1 MEKLINFLSSSLN
14 RFIYGI
20 YDFFSMYLSSV
31 IVLAVSF
38 VAAQIFK
45 GYFAGFIINVFHRL
59 LSRTRLR
66 VEKDSMEFLKKP
78 LKLIF
83 ISTVMFFAFITQ
95 KNLMAE
101 YPLLL
106 SFVIKMYRLTII
118 LCIIYFIY
126 AAVPVIMSAFNR
138 LKHPDSILFDDTLL
152 IFFAKIIKAVIVI
165 IAVLIVLGEFGVNI
179 NGLITGVGLGGLT
192 FALAA
197 QDTASNIFGGLVII
211 SDKPFAVGDWIQ
223 TASIEGTVEDIS
235 FRSTRIRTFDD
246 ALLVVPNSTLSSA
259 SITNWSKMNKRKVK
273 FNIGLTYNTAP
284 SQVKNI
290 IADIETFLNSH
301 KDIVSDTP
309 LVKLDEFGSS
319 SLNIMVMFFTSQTS
333 LAELKRVREEINYE
347 ILDVVHRHE
356 SSFAFPSTSV
366 YMEKNGKKSQ

>member
-14 RFIYGI
+14 SFIYGI
-20 YDFFSMYLSSV
+20 YDFFVMYLSSV

-38 VAAQIFK
+38 IAAQIFK

-95 KNLMAE
+95 KNLMAD
-101 YPLLL
+101 YPFLL

-138 LKHPDSILFDDTLL
+138 LKHPDSILLDDTLL

-366 YMEKNGKKSQ
+366 YMEKNLNNT

>member
-95 KNLMAE
+95 KNLMAD

-138 LKHPDSILFDDTLL
+138 LKHPDSILLDDTLL

-165 IAVLIVLGEFGVNI
+165 IAVLIVLGEFGVTI
-179 NGLITGVGLGGLT
+179 TGLITGVGLGGLT

-366 YMEKNGKKSQ
+366 YMEKNLNNT

>member
-20 YDFFSMYLSSV
+20 YDFFVMYLSSV

-38 VAAQIFK
+38 IAAQIFK

-95 KNLMAE
+95 KNLMAD

-138 LKHPDSILFDDTLL
+138 LKHPDSILLDDTLL

-273 FNIGLTYNTAP
+273 FNVGLTYNTTP
-284 SQVKNI
+284 SQIKNI
-290 IADIETFLNSH
+290 ITDIEAYLHSH
-301 KDIVSDTP
+301 KDIISDTSI
-309 LVKLDEFGSS
+309 VKLDEFGAS

-366 YMEKNGKKSQ
+366 YMEKNLNNT

>member
-14 RFIYGI
+14 SLIYGI
-20 YDFFSMYLSSV
+20 YDFFVMYFSSV

-38 VAAQIFK
+38 IAAQIFK

-95 KNLMAE
+95 KNLMAD

-366 YMEKNGKKSQ
+366 YMEKNLNNT

>member
-45 GYFAGFIINVFHRL
+45 GYFSGIIINAFHRV

-95 KNLMAE
+95 KNLMAD
-101 YPLLL
+101 YPFLL

-138 LKHPDSILFDDTLL
+138 LKHPDSILLDDTLL

-273 FNIGLTYNTAP
+273 FNVGLTYNTTP
-284 SQVKNI
+284 SQIKNI
-290 IADIETFLNSH
+290 ITDIEAYLHSH
-301 KDIVSDTP
+301 KDIISDTSI
-309 LVKLDEFGSS
+309 VKLDEFGAS

-366 YMEKNGKKSQ
+366 YMEKNLNNT

>member
-1 MEKLINFLSSSLN
+1 M
-14 RFIYGI
+14 
-20 YDFFSMYLSSV
+20 
-31 IVLAVSF
+31 
-38 VAAQIFK
+38 
-45 GYFAGFIINVFHRL
+45 
-59 LSRTRLR
+59 T
-66 VEKDSMEFLKKP
+66 
-78 LKLIF
+78 
-83 ISTVMFFAFITQ
+83 T
-95 KNLMAE
+95 
-101 YPLLL
+101 
-106 SFVIKMYRLTII
+106 
-118 LCIIYFIY
+118 
-126 AAVPVIMSAFNR
+126 
-138 LKHPDSILFDDTLL
+138 
-152 IFFAKIIKAVIVI
+152 VIVI

-319 SLNIMVMFFTSQTS
+319 SLNIIVMFFTSQTS

-366 YMEKNGKKSQ
+366 YMEKNLNNT

>member
-1 MEKLINFLSSSLN
+1 MEKLMYFLSSSLN

-20 YDFFSMYLSSV
+20 YDFFVMYLSSV

-38 VAAQIFK
+38 IAAQIFK

-95 KNLMAE
+95 KNLMAD

-138 LKHPDSILFDDTLL
+138 LKHPDSILLDDTLL

-366 YMEKNGKKSQ
+366 YMEKNLNNT

>member
-14 RFIYGI
+14 SLIYGI
-20 YDFFSMYLSSV
+20 YDFFVMYFSSV

-38 VAAQIFK
+38 IAAQIFK
-45 GYFAGFIINVFHRL
+45 GYFAGFIINLFHRL

-95 KNLMAE
+95 KNLMAD

-138 LKHPDSILFDDTLL
+138 LKHPDSILLDDTLL

-366 YMEKNGKKSQ
+366 YMEKNLNNT

>member
-20 YDFFSMYLSSV
+20 YDFFAMYLSSV

-38 VAAQIFK
+38 IAAQIFK

-95 KNLMAE
+95 KNLMAD

-138 LKHPDSILFDDTLL
+138 LKHPDSILLDDTLL

-366 YMEKNGKKSQ
+366 YMEKNLNNT

>member
-14 RFIYGI
+14 SLIYGI
-20 YDFFSMYLSSV
+20 YDFFVMYFSSV

-38 VAAQIFK
+38 IAAQIFK

-95 KNLMAE
+95 KNLMAD

-138 LKHPDSILFDDTLL
+138 LNHPDSILLDDTLL

-366 YMEKNGKKSQ
+366 YMEKNLNNT

>member
-1 MEKLINFLSSSLN
+1 MERLIYFLSSYLN
-14 RFIYGI
+14 SFIYGI
-20 YDFFSMYLSSV
+20 YDFFAMYLSSV
-31 IVLAVSF
+31 VVLLISFIVAH
-38 VAAQIFK
+38 IFK
-45 GYFAGFIINVFHRL
+45 GYFSGMIINAFHKL
-59 LSRTRLR
+59 LGRTRLR
-66 VEKDSMEFLKKP
+66 VEKSSMEFLKKP

-95 KNLMAE
+95 KNLMTE
-101 YPLLL
+101 YPVLL
-106 SFVIKMYRLTII
+106 SLVIRIYRLAMI

-126 AAVPVIMSAFNR
+126 SAVPVIMSAFNR
-138 LKHPDSILFDDTLL
+138 LKHPDSILLDDTLL
-152 IFFAKIIKAVIVI
+152 IFSARIMKAVIVI

-223 TASIEGTVEDIS
+223 TSSIEGVVEDIS

-273 FNIGLTYNTAP
+273 FNVGLTYSTTP
-284 SQVKNI
+284 LQIKNI
-290 IADIETFLNSH
+290 IKDIEAYLRSH
-301 KDIVSDTP
+301 NDIISDTP
-309 LVKLDEFGSS
+309 IVKLDEFAAS
-319 SLNIMVMFFTSQTS
+319 SLNVMVMFFTSQTS

-347 ILDVVHRHE
+347 ILDIVHRHD

-366 YMEKNGKKSQ
+366 YMESRS

>member
-14 RFIYGI
+14 SLIYGI
-20 YDFFSMYLSSV
+20 YDFFVMYFSSV

-38 VAAQIFK
+38 IAAQIFK
-45 GYFAGFIINVFHRL
+45 GYFAGFIINLFHRL

-95 KNLMAE
+95 KNLMAD
-101 YPLLL
+101 YPFLL

-366 YMEKNGKKSQ
+366 YMEKNLNNT

>member
-14 RFIYGI
+14 SFIYGI
-20 YDFFSMYLSSV
+20 YDFFVMYLSSV
-31 IVLAVSF
+31 IMLAVSF
-38 VAAQIFK
+38 IAAQIFK

-95 KNLMAE
+95 KNLMAD

-138 LKHPDSILFDDTLL
+138 LKHPDSILLDDTLL

-366 YMEKNGKKSQ
+366 YMEKNLNNT

>member
-95 KNLMAE
+95 KNLMAD

-138 LKHPDSILFDDTLL
+138 LKHPDSILLDDTLL

-366 YMEKNGKKSQ
+366 YMEKNLNNT

>member
-1 MEKLINFLSSSLN
+1 MEKLMYFLSSSLN

-38 VAAQIFK
+38 IAAQIFK

-106 SFVIKMYRLTII
+106 SLVIRIYRLAMI

-273 FNIGLTYNTAP
+273 FNVGLTYNTTP

-366 YMEKNGKKSQ
+366 YMEKNLNNT

>member
-1 MEKLINFLSSSLN
+1 MEKLMYFLSSSLN

-38 VAAQIFK
+38 IAAQIFK

-106 SFVIKMYRLTII
+106 SLVIRIYRLAMI

-366 YMEKNGKKSQ
+366 YIEKNLNNT

>member
-1 MEKLINFLSSSLN
+1 MENLTNFLSSSLN

-38 VAAQIFK
+38 IAAQIFK

-95 KNLMAE
+95 KNLMAD

-138 LKHPDSILFDDTLL
+138 LKHPDSILLDDTLL

-273 FNIGLTYNTAP
+273 FNLGLRYDTEP
-284 SQVKNI
+284 SKVKAI
-290 IADIETFLNSH
+290 IKDIESMLSSH
-301 KDIVSDTP
+301 SDIIPDSP
-309 LVKLDEFGSS
+309 LVRLDEFAAS
-319 SLNIMVMFFTSQTS
+319 SLNIMVMFFTSHTS
-333 LAELKRVREEINYE
+333 LSELKRIREEVNYSVLD
-347 ILDVVHRHE
+347 ILASHE
-356 SSFAFPSTSV
+356 SNLALPSTSI
-366 YMEKNGKKSQ
+366 YMECRS

>member
-20 YDFFSMYLSSV
+20 YDFFVMYLSSV

-38 VAAQIFK
+38 IAAQIFK

-95 KNLMAE
+95 KNLMAD

-138 LKHPDSILFDDTLL
+138 LKHPDSILLDDTLL

-273 FNIGLTYNTAP
+273 FNVGLTYNTTP
-284 SQVKNI
+284 SQIKNI

-319 SLNIMVMFFTSQTS
+319 SLNIIVMFFTSQTS

-366 YMEKNGKKSQ
+366 YMEKNLNNT

>member
-20 YDFFSMYLSSV
+20 YDFFVMYLSSV

-38 VAAQIFK
+38 ITVQIFK
-45 GYFAGFIINVFHRL
+45 RYFAGFIINVFHRL

-95 KNLMAE
+95 KNLMAD

-273 FNIGLTYNTAP
+273 FNVGLTYNTTP
-284 SQVKNI
+284 SQIKNI
-290 IADIETFLNSH
+290 ITDIEAYLHSH
-301 KDIVSDTP
+301 KDIISDTSI
-309 LVKLDEFGSS
+309 VKLDEFGAS

-366 YMEKNGKKSQ
+366 YMEKNLNNT

>member
-1 MEKLINFLSSSLN
+1 MEKLMYFLSSSLN

-95 KNLMAE
+95 KNLMAD

-138 LKHPDSILFDDTLL
+138 LKHPDSILLDDTLL

-366 YMEKNGKKSQ
+366 YMEKNLNNT

>member
-38 VAAQIFK
+38 IAAQIFK

-95 KNLMAE
+95 KNLMAD

-118 LCIIYFIY
+118 LCTIYFIY

-138 LKHPDSILFDDTLL
+138 LKHPDSILLDDTLL

-366 YMEKNGKKSQ
+366 YMEKNLNNT

>member
-20 YDFFSMYLSSV
+20 YDFFVMYLSSV

-38 VAAQIFK
+38 IAAQIFK

-95 KNLMAE
+95 KNLMAD

-138 LKHPDSILFDDTLL
+138 LKHPDSILLDDTLL

-235 FRSTRIRTFDD
+235 VRSTRIRTFDD

-273 FNIGLTYNTAP
+273 FNVGLTYNTTP
-284 SQVKNI
+284 SQIKNI
-290 IADIETFLNSH
+290 ITDIEAYLHSH
-301 KDIVSDTP
+301 KDIISDTSI
-309 LVKLDEFGSS
+309 VKLDEFGAS

-366 YMEKNGKKSQ
+366 YMEKNLNNT

>member
-14 RFIYGI
+14 SLIYGI
-20 YDFFSMYLSSV
+20 YDFFVMYFSSV

-38 VAAQIFK
+38 IAAQIFK

-95 KNLMAE
+95 KNLMAD
-101 YPLLL
+101 YPFLL
-106 SFVIKMYRLTII
+106 SFVIKMYRLAMI

-138 LKHPDSILFDDTLL
+138 LKHPDSILLDDTLL

-366 YMEKNGKKSQ
+366 YMEKNLNNT

>member
-14 RFIYGI
+14 SFIYGI

-38 VAAQIFK
+38 IAAQIFK

-106 SFVIKMYRLTII
+106 SLVIRIYRLAMI

-366 YMEKNGKKSQ
+366 YMEKNLNNT

>member
-1 MEKLINFLSSSLN
+1 MEKLMYFLSSSLN

-20 YDFFSMYLSSV
+20 YDFFVMYLSSV

-38 VAAQIFK
+38 IAAQIFK

-95 KNLMAE
+95 KNLMAD
-101 YPLLL
+101 YPFLL

-138 LKHPDSILFDDTLL
+138 LKHPDSILLDDTLL

-333 LAELKRVREEINYE
+333 LTELKRVREEINYE

-366 YMEKNGKKSQ
+366 YMEKNLNNT

>member
-1 MEKLINFLSSSLN
+1 MEKLMYFLSSSLN

-38 VAAQIFK
+38 IAAQIFK

-106 SFVIKMYRLTII
+106 SLVIRIYRLAMI

-366 YMEKNGKKSQ
+366 YMEKNLNNT

>member
-1 MEKLINFLSSSLN
+1 MEKLMYFLSSSLN

-20 YDFFSMYLSSV
+20 YDFFVMYLSSV

-38 VAAQIFK
+38 IAAQIFK

-106 SFVIKMYRLTII
+106 SLVIRIYRLAMI

-366 YMEKNGKKSQ
+366 YMEKNLNNT

>member
-14 RFIYGI
+14 SLIYGI
-20 YDFFSMYLSSV
+20 YDFFVMYFSSV

-38 VAAQIFK
+38 IAAQIFK

-95 KNLMAE
+95 KNLMAD

-138 LKHPDSILFDDTLL
+138 LKHPDSILLDDTLL

-366 YMEKNGKKSQ
+366 YMEKNLNNT

>member
-1 MEKLINFLSSSLN
+1 MEKLMYFLSSSLN

-95 KNLMAE
+95 KNLMAD

-106 SFVIKMYRLTII
+106 SLVIRIYRLAMI

-366 YMEKNGKKSQ
+366 YMEKNLNNT

>member
-1 MEKLINFLSSSLN
+1 MEKLMYFLSSSLN

-45 GYFAGFIINVFHRL
+45 GYFAGFIINAFHRV

-95 KNLMAE
+95 KNLMAD

-138 LKHPDSILFDDTLL
+138 LKHPDSILLDDTLL

-366 YMEKNGKKSQ
+366 YMEKNLNNT

>member
-14 RFIYGI
+14 SFIYGI
-20 YDFFSMYLSSV
+20 YDFFVMYFSSV

-38 VAAQIFK
+38 IAAQIFK

-95 KNLMAE
+95 KNLMAD

-366 YMEKNGKKSQ
+366 YMEKNLNNT

>member
-1 MEKLINFLSSSLN
+1 MEKLMYFLSSSLN

-38 VAAQIFK
+38 IAAQIFK

-95 KNLMAE
+95 KNLMAD

-366 YMEKNGKKSQ
+366 YMEKNLNNT

>member
-20 YDFFSMYLSSV
+20 YDFFVMYLSSV

-38 VAAQIFK
+38 IAAQIFK

-95 KNLMAE
+95 KNLMAD

-138 LKHPDSILFDDTLL
+138 LKHPDSILLDDTLL

-366 YMEKNGKKSQ
+366 YMEKNLNNT

>member
-20 YDFFSMYLSSV
+20 YDFFVMYLSSV

-38 VAAQIFK
+38 IAAQIFK

-95 KNLMAE
+95 KNLMAD
-101 YPLLL
+101 YPFLL

-290 IADIETFLNSH
+290 IADIETFLNSQ

-366 YMEKNGKKSQ
+366 YMEKNLNNT

>member
-20 YDFFSMYLSSV
+20 YDFFVMYLSSV

-38 VAAQIFK
+38 IAAQIFK

-95 KNLMAE
+95 KNLMAD

-366 YMEKNGKKSQ
+366 YMEKNLNNT

>member
-38 VAAQIFK
+38 IAAQIFK

-95 KNLMAE
+95 KNLMAD

-138 LKHPDSILFDDTLL
+138 LKHPDSILLDDTLL

-366 YMEKNGKKSQ
+366 YMEKNLNNT

>member
-14 RFIYGI
+14 SFIYGI
-20 YDFFSMYLSSV
+20 YDFFVMYLSSV

-38 VAAQIFK
+38 IAAQIFK

-95 KNLMAE
+95 KNLMAD

-366 YMEKNGKKSQ
+366 YMEKNLNNT